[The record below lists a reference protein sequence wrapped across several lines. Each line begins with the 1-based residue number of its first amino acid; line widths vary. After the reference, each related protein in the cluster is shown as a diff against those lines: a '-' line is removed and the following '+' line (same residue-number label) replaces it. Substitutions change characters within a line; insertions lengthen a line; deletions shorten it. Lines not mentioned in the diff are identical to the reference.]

1 MKHYEITFLVHPD
14 RDNETDSILS
24 KLSSVVTDS
33 GGIVH
38 RSENIGSRK
47 LSYPIQNQFKASY
60 VLMNVECNQEVIRE
74 IKNSFKFNDSI
85 IRDLVLARKKA
96 YTELSTLYT
105 QTEAEKEIDPFP
117 ESENYEAP
125 KKQADFIR
133 KKDEEK
139 DLKQEEKENTSSG
152 VKDTDIEKK
161 NFGDKED

>member
-14 RDNETDSILS
+14 RDETDSTLS

-85 IRDLVLARKKA
+85 IRDLVLAKKKA
-96 YTELSTLYT
+96 YTEISTLFT
-105 QTEAEKEIDPFP
+105 QTEVEKEI
-117 ESENYEAP
+117 
-125 KKQADFIR
+125 
-133 KKDEEK
+133 EK
-139 DLKQEEKENTSSG
+139 TLSLCEK
-152 VKDTDIEKK
+152 
-161 NFGDKED
+161 FAA

>member
-1 MKHYEITFLVHPD
+1 MKHYEIIFLVHPD
-14 RDNETDSILS
+14 RDNEIDSILS

-47 LSYPIQNQFKASY
+47 LSYQIQNQFKAY
-60 VLMNVECNQEVIRE
+60 YGLMNLECNQEVIRE

-85 IRDLVLARKKA
+85 IRDLVLSRKKA
-96 YTELSTLYT
+96 YTKISSLFT
-105 QTEAEKEIDPFP
+105 QTEVEKEVESFR

-125 KKQADFIR
+125 KEEENFSR

-139 DLKQEEKENTSSG
+139 KSTSSG
-152 VKDTDIEKK
+152 VKDPDIEKK
-161 NFGDKED
+161 NIGDKED